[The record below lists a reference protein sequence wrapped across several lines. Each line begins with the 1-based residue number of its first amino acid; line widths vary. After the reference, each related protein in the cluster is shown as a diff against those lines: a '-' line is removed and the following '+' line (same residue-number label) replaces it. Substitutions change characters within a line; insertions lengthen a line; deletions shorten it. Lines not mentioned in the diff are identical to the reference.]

1 VAAALVVA
9 AAGVGSW
16 LTLNQ
21 GPGHP
26 PDTQQGRSQAAVAL
40 TGSATA
46 GPTLSVTISSSGH
59 PATAPATHSA
69 TRPATPPATHP
80 VTVPATHPV
89 TVTATPA
96 PRPRPT
102 PSAKTTAPAA
112 TTFSVSVSGA
122 AEYACGTVV
131 HSPFK
136 ASSIWLFTFI
146 DHSSADI
153 GVYSFGPSGT
163 LFLQGNIGPGE
174 TLMVRTVRGQG
185 WKIQGPHGCLAVL
198 EITAAGQATVS

>member
-1 VAAALVVA
+1 
-9 AAGVGSW
+9 
-16 LTLNQ
+16 
-21 GPGHP
+21 
-26 PDTQQGRSQAAVAL
+26 
-40 TGSATA
+40 
-46 GPTLSVTISSSGH
+46 
-59 PATAPATHSA
+59 
-69 TRPATPPATHP
+69 
-80 VTVPATHPV
+80 
-89 TVTATPA
+89 
-96 PRPRPT
+96 
-102 PSAKTTAPAA
+102 
-112 TTFSVSVSGA
+112 
-122 AEYACGTVV
+122 VV